1 MLNYL
6 LARSRRGF
14 WSWQNIIQILIL
26 ALLYF
31 LAGKASF
38 SVSVSHRIVT
48 LVVFVSEGFALAA
61 TILFGERICLGVF
74 FGQLFLAIDNGL
86 AWQLAIGVSL
96 VNSCEAVIGARL
108 FHKFRLHPNLDRIQD
123 VGGLHLLIFGVLQP
137 FGATLGTIILSLGGV
152 LPISE
157 YASVWF
163 FWWFG
168 NSLGQIL
175 VTPGLL
181 SIFGL
186 LSKQNYNLQPAIAKD
201 TKIKEKLGLFLRAS
215 LALLLVTIATWL
227 TFNLPG
233 LGNISTAF
241 AILMPLLVLIA
252 VWQGMATVT
261 LAVLLV
267 TALALKATS
276 EYLGP
281 FVINDKFYLLDINV
295 FLLGI
300 ILTSQY
306 VAILFAERQQAE
318 ARLKLSA
325 SVFES
330 TDEGII
336 ILNSAGS
343 IIEVNSAFRKIASCK
358 KEEVIGRN
366 LNWILA
372 EQEEQDFAYIL
383 WNSVKKRG
391 FWRGEVFIRSQSAP
405 NFPHLLTVSSVR
417 NANQQITYYVAL
429 FADITQLKHQEEK
442 LRQLALFDRLTGLP
456 NRILLFDRLQQEIHN
471 TLRNQTIV
479 AVCYIDL
486 DGFKQVNDTLGHQ
499 AGDRLLIEI
508 ANRFQACLRQ
518 TDTVSRIGGDE
529 FVILMPLLKSTT
541 QAETVL
547 ERILETAS
555 KPLLIEQQTAT
566 VSASIGVTF
575 YPQDNSNIETLL
587 RHADEAMYHAKTMG
601 KGRYCLFDNQ

>member
-1 MLNYL
+1 M
-6 LARSRRGF
+6 
-14 WSWQNIIQILIL
+14 
-26 ALLYF
+26 LYF

-38 SVSVSHRIVT
+38 SVSVAHSIVT

-74 FGQLFLAIDNGL
+74 FGQLFLAMDNGL

-123 VGGLHLLIFGVLQP
+123 LGGLHLLIVGVLQP
-137 FGATLGTIILSLGGV
+137 FSATLGTIILSLGGV
-152 LPISE
+152 LAISE
-157 YASVWF
+157 YATAWF

-175 VTPGLL
+175 VTPVIL

-186 LSKQNYNLQPAIAKD
+186 LSKPNYNLQPAIAKG
-201 TKIKEKLGLFLRAS
+201 TKIKEKLRRFLSSS
-215 LALLLVTIATWL
+215 LSLLLVTIASWL

-252 VWQGMATVT
+252 VWQGMVTVT
-261 LAVLLV
+261 LGVLFV
-267 TALALKATS
+267 TALALKTTS

-281 FVINDKFYLLDINV
+281 FVINDQPYLLDINV

-318 ARLKLSA
+318 TRLKLSA

-330 TDEGII
+330 TDEGIV

-343 IIEVNSAFRKIASCK
+343 IIEVNSAFRKIAGCK
-358 KEEVIGRN
+358 KEEVIGHN

-372 EQEEQDFAYIL
+372 EQEEQDFKYIL
-383 WNSVKKRG
+383 CNSVKKRG
-391 FWRGEVFIRSQSAP
+391 FWRGEVLIRSQSTSNCP
-405 NFPHLLTVSSVR
+405 YLLTVSSVC
-417 NANQQITYYVAL
+417 NANQQITYYIAL

-471 TLRNQTIV
+471 TFRNQKIV
-479 AVCYIDL
+479 AVCYVDL
-486 DGFKQVNDTLGHQ
+486 DGFKQVNDTLVHQ

-541 QAETVL
+541 QSET
-547 ERILETAS
+547 ILQRVIETAS
-555 KPLLIEQQTAT
+555 KPLLIEQQTVT

-587 RHADEAMYHAKTMG
+587 RHADEAMYRAKTMG